1 MDKYKESIGEVET
14 EPVETGTVP
23 RPEGL
28 SPREVEVEKVE
39 QEVKQ
44 EIEQE
49 VKQEIVEEVK
59 PAPPADDKA
68 KHGKK
73 VEEIKKLNDQDQVE
87 ALRNLA
93 LEEGPDFAVGVAKE
107 LDNAFVLDEFHDT
120 LDKLELI
127 KEGKLKEI

>member
-44 EIEQE
+44 E
-49 VKQEIVEEVK
+49 VKQEVIEEAK
-59 PAPPADDKA
+59 PTPPAEDKA
-68 KHGKK
+68 KRGKK
-73 VEEIKKLNDQDQVE
+73 VEEISKLGVQDQVE